1 MARVGGGDLPRCAT
15 ARAGPRPG
23 PRKAA
28 LRDNA
33 DNVLHLASDL
43 SVPPTS
49 TMPNAPL

>member
-1 MARVGGGDLPRCAT
+1 MARMGGGDLPRCAT
-15 ARAGPRPG
+15 ARVGPRP
-23 PRKAA
+23 

-43 SVPPTS
+43 SVPPIS